1 MRRVGIENDLM
12 TTIEFYLSTRF
23 KCPCGAVHV
32 LQCIDLL
39 EFAPDR
45 PRGRATLNVRVDE
58 AKECQDVLGIG
69 YSFEHT
75 SCYNIMQLPSE
86 KRRAVLE
93 LLVDPAKGA
102 GMNLW
107 RLCIGTPDFT
117 YEFYSYDDMPAGE
130 VDPELKRFSIEK
142 DKEYIIPV
150 AKLAKE
156 INPDIL
162 FFSSPWSPPGWMKL
176 PEPKMRKGKVE
187 VEGGKGMC
195 SGRLNP
201 AYYDAYA
208 EYLVR
213 YLQAYKAEGIDI
225 HAITVQN
232 EPHHNWYL
240 MPTCWWDPENE
251 RDFIKHH
258 LGPKLEKSGLKTE
271 IWCWD
276 HNWGTFAP
284 AKYPQVVLRDPD
296 AAKRVS
302 GIAFHHYSTV
312 HASNMGKFHRMFPEK
327 SIYFTEGSLFWLWG
341 ASRLISYFKNWSRSY
356 SGWVPFI
363 DTAGRPNLGPFKA
376 KRSLLQPVAPGIE
389 VDIDDSLP
397 EEHAHPLPGIL
408 ERFEYYIISHFS
420 RFILRG
426 AVRIASTNRT
436 PPLTAEVSFKN
447 PDGTIV
453 SIVVNRRHKS
463 VQVALSWRG
472 HYVDVV
478 LPRQSIATLRWQ
490 GT

>member
-1 MRRVGIENDLM
+1 M
-12 TTIEFYLSTRF
+12 TVPIDFFLSTRF
-23 KCPCGAVHV
+23 KGYYLHRMDP
-32 LQCIDLL
+32 LK
-39 EFAPDR
+39 FAPGH
-45 PRGRATLNVRVDE
+45 PEGRAALQVRVDE
-58 AKECQDVLGIG
+58 TKSYQDVLGIG

-75 SCYNIMQLPSE
+75 SCYNFMQLPPD

-93 LLVDPAKGA
+93 LLVDPVKGA
-102 GMNLW
+102 GMSLW

-117 YEFYSYDDMPAGE
+117 YEFYSYDDMPGGE
-130 VDPELKRFSIEK
+130 TDPELKHFSIEK
-142 DKEYIIPV
+142 DKETIIPV
-150 AKLAKE
+150 VKLAKE

-176 PEPKMRKGKVE
+176 PEPKLRKGKVE

-251 RDFIKHH
+251 RDFIKLH
-258 LGPKLEKSGLKTE
+258 LGPKIEKAGLTTR
-271 IWCWD
+271 IWCFD
-276 HNWGTFAP
+276 HNWGFLKP
-284 AKYPQVVLRDPD
+284 YNYPFKILCDS
-296 AAKRVS
+296 AAARYVD
-302 GIAFHHYSTV
+302 GVAFHPYEQSMLTPGV
-312 HASNMGKFHRMFPEK
+312 LGKFHARLPAK
-327 SIYFTEGSLFWLWG
+327 SLHVTEGSIPWLFG
-341 ASRLISYFKNWSRSY
+341 ASLVASYFKNWCNSY
-356 SGWVPFI
+356 TGWVPFI
-363 DTAGRPNLGPFKA
+363 DTAGKPNIGPFKA
-376 KRSLLQPVAPGIE
+376 KRSLLQPVVPGIE
-389 VDIDDSLP
+389 VDIEDPLP
-397 EEHAHPLPGIL
+397 EEYAFLLPGVL
-408 ERFEYYIISHFS
+408 ARFEYYIISHFS
-420 RFILRG
+420 KFIQRG
-426 AVRIASTNRT
+426 AVRVASTSRT
-436 PPLTAEVSFKN
+436 PPLTSEVSFKN

-453 SIVVNRRHKS
+453 SVIVNRRHKP
-463 VQVALSWRG
+463 VRVILSWCG
-472 HYVDVV
+472 QNVGFD

>member
-1 MRRVGIENDLM
+1 MRHSKIDHITMNTLIDY
-12 TTIEFYLSTRF
+12 YLSTRF
-23 KCPCGAVHV
+23 KGYC
-32 LQCIDLL
+32 LQRMTPL
-39 EFAPDR
+39 EFASDPPKR
-45 PRGRATLNVRVDE
+45 RSTIHISVDE
-58 AKECQDVLGIG
+58 IKTCQDVLGIG

-75 SCYNIMQLPSE
+75 SCYNFMKLPLE

-117 YEFYSYDDMPAGE
+117 YAFYSYDDMPAGE
-130 VDPELKRFSIEK
+130 ADPELKRFSIEK
-142 DKEYIIPV
+142 DMEFIIPV

-156 INPDIL
+156 LNPSIL

-176 PEPKMRKGKVE
+176 PEAKFRKGKVE
-187 VEGGKGMC
+187 IEGGKGMC

-232 EPHHNWYL
+232 EPWHNWYL
-240 MPTCWWDPENE
+240 MPTCYWDPENE
-251 RDFIKHH
+251 RDLIKNH
-258 LGPKLEKSGLKTE
+258 LGPKLEKNGLKTE

-296 AAKRVS
+296 AAKFVS
-302 GIAFHHYSTV
+302 GIGFHHYSNV
-312 HASNMGKFHRMFPEK
+312 HVSNMGKFHGMFPDK
-327 SIYFTEGSLFWLWG
+327 PVYFTEGSLFWLWG

-363 DTAGRPNLGPFKA
+363 DTAGNPNIGPFKA
-376 KRSLLQPVAPGIE
+376 KRTLLQPVVPGIE
-389 VDIDDSLP
+389 VAIDDPIS
-397 EEHAHPLPGIL
+397 EEHAFPVPGIL
-408 ERFEYYIISHFS
+408 ARFEYYIISHFS
-420 RFILRG
+420 KFIQRG
-426 AVRIASTNRT
+426 AVRVASTNRT
-436 PPLTAEVSFKN
+436 PQLTSEVSFKN
-447 PDGTIV
+447 PDGTVVAVI
-453 SIVVNRRHKS
+453 VNRRHHPIS
-463 VQVALSWRG
+463 ARLSWHG
-472 HYVDVV
+472 QHATADM
-478 LPRQSIATLRWQ
+478 PRQSIATLRWQ

>member
-1 MRRVGIENDLM
+1 M
-12 TTIEFYLSTRF
+12 
-23 KCPCGAVHV
+23 
-32 LQCIDLL
+32 DLL
-39 EFAPDR
+39 EFTSELPKER
-45 PRGRATLNVRVDE
+45 STLHIHVDE
-58 AKECQDVLGIG
+58 TRTCQDVLGIG

-75 SCYNIMQLPSE
+75 SCYNFMQLPPD

-130 VDPELKRFSIEK
+130 ADPELKRFSIEK
-142 DKEYIIPV
+142 DKECIIPV

-176 PEPKMRKGKVE
+176 PEPKLRKGKVE
-187 VEGGKGMC
+187 VEGGKGIC
-195 SGRLNP
+195 SGRLNL

-225 HAITVQN
+225 HAITIQN

-240 MPTCWWDPENE
+240 MPTCWWDAENE

-258 LGPKLEKSGLKTE
+258 LGPKLEKNGLKTE
-271 IWCWD
+271 VWCWD
-276 HNWGTFAP
+276 HNWGTFGP
-284 AKYPQVVLRDPD
+284 AKYPQVVLCDPD
-296 AAKRVS
+296 AAKHVS
-302 GIAFHHYSTV
+302 GIGFHHYSMV
-312 HASNMGKFHRMFPEK
+312 HVSNMGKFHGMFPEK
-327 SIYFTEGSLFWLWG
+327 QIYFTEGSLFWLWG

-376 KRSLLQPVAPGIE
+376 RRSLLQPVAPGIE
-389 VDIDDSLP
+389 TDIEDPLP
-397 EEHAHPLPGIL
+397 EEHAFPLPGIL
-408 ERFEYYIISHFS
+408 ARFEYYIISHFS
-420 RFILRG
+420 KFIRRG
-426 AVRIASTNRT
+426 ATRIVSMNRT
-436 PPLTAEVSFKN
+436 PLLTAEISFKN

-453 SIVVNRRHKS
+453 SIIVNRRHKPIR
-463 VQVALSWRG
+463 VALSWRG
-472 HYVDVV
+472 QWLDVCM
-478 LPRQSIATLRWQ
+478 PRQSIATLRWQ